1 MLQFVSEIVAH
12 GKRHFVLIF
21 ECSPAVYVSG
31 EDCQEVRGVNCMFFL
46 SDVGLTRFMVFIF
59 GR

>member
-1 MLQFVSEIVAH
+1 MASGILF
-12 GKRHFVLIF
+12 LIF

-31 EDCQEVRGVNCMFFL
+31 EDCPRGAGGGELYVFL
-46 SDVGLTRFMVFIF
+46 SDVGLTRFMVFFF